1 MVPTHQPMLPPVPG
15 GNHRIPTSRCVSSA
29 RPPWVPV
36 LEAPR
41 WSQVRF
47 LNGWRM
53 GTRRLWDVDS
63 FLKVLINRQTCGD
76 LDFLIFFLIS
86 SHTRISTSILLSVTM
101 QIGICLCWTWWG
113 SIRFR
118 PISSNMSQSLGPSGG
133 WLMVMHGLVFCMC
146 LLSHVP
152 SYTLPSGNLT

>member
-15 GNHRIPTSRCVSSA
+15 GHHWIPTSRCVSSA

-76 LDFLIFFLIS
+76 LDFLIFFWYHPTPESRLQFS
-86 SHTRISTSILLSVTM
+86 
-101 QIGICLCWTWWG
+101 C
-113 SIRFR
+113 
-118 PISSNMSQSLGPSGG
+118 QSPCK
-133 WLMVMHGLVFCMC
+133 LVFAYAELDEVRSGLGQFRQTCPNHWAQAAADSWLCMVWFSAC
-146 LLSHVP
+146 VFS
-152 SYTLPSGNLT
+152 LTFHLIHYPLVI